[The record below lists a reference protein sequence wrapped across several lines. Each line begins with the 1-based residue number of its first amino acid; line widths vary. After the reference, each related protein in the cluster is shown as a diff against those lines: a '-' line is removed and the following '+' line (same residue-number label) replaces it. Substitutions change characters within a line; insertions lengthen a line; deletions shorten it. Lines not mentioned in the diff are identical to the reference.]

1 MTIEYNRQ
9 AYTKVFDDLDKFRDF
24 CRFEGKVFNEADMY
38 KNTSDV
44 WQQYQRFLKRVPG
57 GRKFNRNNNYSG
69 NRNNNYSGNRNNN
82 YNSDNNNNHRRYQK

>member
-38 KNTSDV
+38 QNTSDV
-44 WQQYQRFLKRVPG
+44 WQQYQRFLKRGPG
-57 GRKFNRNNNYSG
+57 GRKFNRNNNG

-82 YNSDNNNNHRRYQK
+82 YNSDNNNNHRKYQK